1 MSIDIWNILSLVGTV
16 AFASSGAIV
25 AIEEE
30 FDVLGLFILGFVTA
44 FGGGAIR
51 NVLIG
56 LPIETLESRNCFLC
70 SSSSYF
76 VYYDFP

>member
-56 LPIETLESRNCFLC
+56 L
-70 SSSSYF
+70 
-76 VYYDFP
+76 

>member
-30 FDVLGLFILGFVTA
+30 FDILGLFILGFVTA

-56 LPIETLESRNCFLC
+56 LLLKHFGVKELLFMQQQQLF
-70 SSSSYF
+70 YLL
-76 VYYDFP
+76 

>member
-30 FDVLGLFILGFVTA
+30 FDILGLFILGFVTA

-56 LPIETLESRNCFLC
+56 LP
-70 SSSSYF
+70 
-76 VYYDFP
+76 